1 MRLPRSTHLPQRAT
15 SSPLISLLYVLA
27 YFTSHAFA
35 AKDDSITHENHQHP
49 LLNSAL
55 EVDIGPDLE
64 RYEPEFAGADRSI
77 IGRAGDP
84 IPTLRNNAPG
94 TLNISQGDRQYWTFP
109 KKTLFG
115 AKSPRTSG
123 LPSYL
128 EGQNVSVTP
137 DDPSE
142 VELYISLTTCWQPL
156 AKNPKPDDA
165 PDQLELYISTSSNK
179 QQPDEKDITVLIEE
193 GFGSLN
199 ISVENDVYFGVYAPA
214 NEDYDGVYN
223 YQLTASIDGFFASS
237 YNYTNLYFVDSD
249 SNSALLYS
257 RNTTNTTN
265 SSDLNF
271 QQWMDRSL
279 VPAFSLFLQNQ
290 QGPSIVG
297 LQRSVCGLQNLAQI
311 QVPQDVGT
319 FTNMTAA
326 GDGLPKQQFHVK
338 NLNRSSTYYAV
349 IAMIGNS
356 THNGSG
362 VVGGGGTVWANPQN
376 FTTNFTTKSC
386 ESFDGYLSLS
396 QSLTE
401 FQSIIAPFFSTCL
414 FVTPLHMQL
423 QRILRPSKRQS
434 FSATTTMNTPKIFTK
449 TFRSRS
455 NRSRVTLQPLLSIL
469 LPEHVMIATP
479 LTDSGSAPSPY
490 PDAWISQIRLRTCS
504 PGRSIIHSSTRPTQV
519 RLRGTRCFDPLI
531 AADSLSTVVVT

>member
-1 MRLPRSTHLPQRAT
+1 MRLPRSTDLPQRAT
-15 SSPLISLLYVLA
+15 SSPFTTLLYVLA
-27 YFTSHAFA
+27 CFTSHAFA
-35 AKDDSITHENHQHP
+35 AKDDSITHDNHKHP

-84 IPTLRNNAPG
+84 IPTKLRNNAPG
-94 TLNISQGDRQYWTFP
+94 TLNINQGDRQYWTFP
-109 KKTLFG
+109 NETLFG

-142 VELYISLTTCWQPL
+142 IELYISLTTCRQPH
-156 AKNPKPDDA
+156 AKDPKSDVA
-165 PDQLELYISTSSNK
+165 PDQLKLYISTSSNK
-179 QQPDEKDITVLIEE
+179 QQPDDQDIPVSIEE

-199 ISVENDVYFGVYAPA
+199 ISVKNDVYFGVYAPA
-214 NEDYDGVYN
+214 NGDYDGVYN

-237 YNYTNLYFVDSD
+237 YNYPNLYFVDSD

-257 RNTTNTTN
+257 KNTTNTTN
-265 SSDLNF
+265 SSDPNF
-271 QQWMDRSL
+271 QQWMDRP
-279 VPAFSLFLQNQ
+279 PAFSLFLQNQ
-290 QGPSIVG
+290 NGPSIVG
-297 LQRSVCGLQNLAQI
+297 LQKSVCGLQNVAQI
-311 QVPQDVGT
+311 QVPQDDGT
-319 FTNMTAA
+319 GTNMTAA
-326 GDGLPKQQFHVK
+326 GDGLPKQQFYVK

-356 THNGSG
+356 TNNGSG

-401 FQSIIAPFFSTCL
+401 F
-414 FVTPLHMQL
+414 
-423 QRILRPSKRQS
+423 
-434 FSATTTMNTPKIFTK
+434 
-449 TFRSRS
+449 
-455 NRSRVTLQPLLSIL
+455 
-469 LPEHVMIATP
+469 
-479 LTDSGSAPSPY
+479 
-490 PDAWISQIRLRTCS
+490 
-504 PGRSIIHSSTRPTQV
+504 
-519 RLRGTRCFDPLI
+519 
-531 AADSLSTVVVT
+531 